1 MRGLRILEKAA
12 WGVGL
17 SRTSCRTT
25 SRKGGRKMSRKLVVL
40 AVLAVACLAFAA
52 TAQAQTVTTE
62 IRQGTV
68 LHVGSWYFTA
78 RLADGTI
85 KGFEVPPGY
94 MFDIGGKKVPLDA
107 LQPGQVITATVTT
120 TTTPVIEHVEEVR
133 QGTVVKVSGRN
144 LFVQLA
150 DGTYK
155 SVVVPK
161 GYRFDVDGK
170 KLPVAD
176 LRPGMKLTATIVSE
190 KEIRTVTEKE
200 VKAVVSA
207 PTPAPAPK

>member
-1 MRGLRILEKAA
+1 
-12 WGVGL
+12 
-17 SRTSCRTT
+17 
-25 SRKGGRKMSRKLVVL
+25 MSRKLAVL
-40 AVLAVACLAFAA
+40 AVLAVACLAFAV
-52 TAQAQTVTTE
+52 TAQAQVVQTE

-68 LHVGSWYFTA
+68 LYVGSWFFTA

-94 MFDIGGKKVPLDA
+94 MFDLDGKKVPLSA

-120 TTTPVIEHVEEVR
+120 TTTPVIEHMEEVK
-133 QGTVVKVSGRN
+133 QGTVVKVAGRN
-144 LFVQLA
+144 LLVQLA

-155 SVVVPK
+155 SVAVPK

-190 KEIRTVTEKE
+190 KEIRTVSEKE